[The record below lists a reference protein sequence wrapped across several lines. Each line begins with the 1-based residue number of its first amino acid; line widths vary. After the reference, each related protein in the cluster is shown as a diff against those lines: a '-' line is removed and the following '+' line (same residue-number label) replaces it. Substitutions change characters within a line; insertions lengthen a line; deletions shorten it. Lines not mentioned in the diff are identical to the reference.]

1 MVDLLVLTSIDQ
13 LLFTLK
19 ISFTLFKQ
27 QATLIRR
34 STVLCLPPQLV
45 FPDVKLAKILIII
58 CRMLQLQRNMFNNI
72 NSCCENAKRFSF
84 ANYF

>member
-1 MVDLLVLTSIDQ
+1 MVGLLVLTSLDQ

-27 QATLIRR
+27 QATLIRS
-34 STVLCLPPQLV
+34 STVLSLPPQLV

-58 CRMLQLQRNMFNNI
+58 CRML
-72 NSCCENAKRFSF
+72 E
-84 ANYF
+84 